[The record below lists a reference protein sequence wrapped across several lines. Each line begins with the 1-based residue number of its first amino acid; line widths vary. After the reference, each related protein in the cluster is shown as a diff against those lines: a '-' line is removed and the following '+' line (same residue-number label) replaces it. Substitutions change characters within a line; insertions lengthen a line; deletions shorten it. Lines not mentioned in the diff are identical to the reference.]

1 MEPIDYEAEY
11 EEIKRVLKEHGGKL
25 DYRTLNE
32 ILADKFEGIRLRLKT
47 MKEKGLV
54 ECLNPKDRNFR
65 FYELTNMG
73 KQILSAVNKIL
84 DEIKED

>member
-11 EEIKRVLKEHGGKL
+11 EEIKRVLQEYGGEL

-47 MKEKGLV
+47 MKEKGFV
-54 ECLNPKDRNFR
+54 EFDGVVPSFDSNIRL
-65 FYELTNMG
+65 L
-73 KQILSAVNKIL
+73 
-84 DEIKED
+84 

>member
-11 EEIKRVLKEHGGKL
+11 EEIKRVLQEHQGEL

-47 MKEKGLV
+47 MKEKGFV
-54 ECLNPKDRNFR
+54 DFEGVVPAFD
-65 FYELTNMG
+65 
-73 KQILSAVNKIL
+73 SKIRL
-84 DEIKED
+84 L